1 MKVKICGLRDN
12 FEEVLALKPDFVG
25 LIFYPKSPRYVGES
39 QNDALKRKLTSTTK
53 KVGVFVNADY
63 ETIVRTAG
71 EYHLDAMQLHGG
83 ESPQLCEMLRRDFVV
98 IKAFSIATA
107 EDLQR
112 VEAYEGVVDYFLFD
126 TKTVGYGGSGK
137 KFDWQILQSAKINT
151 PFLLSGGISL
161 DDVSVIKNLKINN
174 FVGVDL
180 NSKFE
185 TAPALKDI
193 EKLSQFMDILAP
205 RENGL

>member
-25 LIFYPKSPRYVGES
+25 LIFYPKSPRYVGEN
-39 QNDALKRKLTSTTK
+39 QNNALKRKLTSTTK

-63 ETIVRTAG
+63 ETIVRTAD
-71 EYHLDAMQLHGG
+71 EYHLDAVQLHGG

-98 IKAFSIATA
+98 IKAFSISTA

-193 EKLSQFMDILAP
+193 EKLSQFLDILAP

>member
-12 FEEVLALKPDFVG
+12 FEDVLALKPDFVG

-39 QNDALKRKLTSTTK
+39 QSDALKRKLTSTTK

-63 ETIVRTAG
+63 ETIVRTAD
-71 EYHLDAMQLHGG
+71 EYHLDAVQLHGG

-161 DDVSVIKNLKINN
+161 DDVLIIKNLKINN

-193 EKLSQFMDILAP
+193 EKLSQFLDILAP
-205 RENGL
+205 RENVL

>member
-1 MKVKICGLRDN
+1 MKIKICGLRDN
-12 FEEVLALKPDFVG
+12 FEEVLGLKPDFVG
-25 LIFYPKSPRYVGES
+25 LIFYPKSPRYVAES
-39 QNDALKRKLTSTTK
+39 QNETLKRKLTLATK

-63 ETIVRTAG
+63 ETIIRTAG
-71 EYHLDAMQLHGG
+71 EFHLDAVQLHGG
-83 ESPQLCEMLRRDFVV
+83 ESPQLCEMLRQDFVV

-112 VEAYEGVVDYFLFD
+112 VEAYGGVVDYFLFD
-126 TKTVGYGGSGK
+126 TKTAGYGGSGK
-137 KFDWQILQSAKINT
+137 KFDWQILQSARINA

-161 DDVSVIKNLKINN
+161 DDVDTIKTLKIKN

-193 EKLSQFMDILAP
+193 EKLSQFMDAIM
-205 RENGL
+205 

>member
-71 EYHLDAMQLHGG
+71 EYHLDAVQLHGG
-83 ESPQLCEMLRRDFVV
+83 ESPQLCEMLRRDFGV

-112 VEAYEGVVDYFLFD
+112 VEAYEGVVDYFLCD

-161 DDVSVIKNLKINN
+161 DDVSIIKNLKINN

-193 EKLSQFMDILAP
+193 EKLSQFLDILAP

>member
-1 MKVKICGLRDN
+1 MKIKICGLRDN

-25 LIFYPKSPRYVGES
+25 MIFYPKSPRYVGDCQDER
-39 QNDALKRKLTSTTK
+39 LKRRLTDTK

-63 ETIVRTAG
+63 ETIIKAAG
-71 EYHLDAMQLHGG
+71 EYNLDAIQLHGG
-83 ESPQLCEMLRRDFVV
+83 ETPQLCEFLRQDFIV

-107 EDLQR
+107 DDLAKL
-112 VEAYEGVVDYFLFD
+112 EAYEGVVDYFLFD
-126 TKTVGYGGSGK
+126 TKTPGYGGSGQ
-137 KFDWQILQSAKINT
+137 KFDWQILQSAQIKT

-161 DDVSVIKNLKINN
+161 DDIPTIKSLKINN

-185 TAPALKDI
+185 SAPAVKDI
-193 EKLSQFMDILAP
+193 EKLTEFLDKIKL
-205 RENGL
+205 

>member
-1 MKVKICGLRDN
+1 MLVKICGLRDN
-12 FEEVLALKPDFVG
+12 YADVVSLKPDFAG
-25 LIFYPKSPRYVGES
+25 LIFYPKSPRYVPMDAP
-39 QNDALKRKLTSTTK
+39 DALKTPLQATK

-63 ETIVRTAG
+63 ETIIRTAG
-71 EYHLDAMQLHGG
+71 EFHLDAVQLHGG
-83 ESPQLCEMLRRDFVV
+83 ESPQLCEMLRQDFII

-112 VEAYEGVVDYFLFD
+112 VEAYGGVVDYFLFD
-126 TKTVGYGGSGK
+126 TKTAGYGGSGK
-137 KFDWQILQSAKINT
+137 KFDWQILQSARINA

-161 DDVSVIKNLKINN
+161 DDVDTIKNLKIKN

-185 TAPALKDI
+185 TAPAMKDI
-193 EKLSQFMDILAP
+193 EKLSQFMDAIM
-205 RENGL
+205 

>member
-12 FEEVLALKPDFVG
+12 FEEVLELKPDFVG

-63 ETIVRTAG
+63 ETIVRTAD
-71 EYHLDAMQLHGG
+71 EYHLDAVQLHGG

-161 DDVSVIKNLKINN
+161 DDVSIIKNLKINN

-205 RENGL
+205 RENVL

>member
-12 FEEVLALKPDFVG
+12 FEEVLELKPDFVG

-63 ETIVRTAG
+63 ETIVRTAD
-71 EYHLDAMQLHGG
+71 EYHLDAVQLHGG

-161 DDVSVIKNLKINN
+161 DDVSIIKNLKINN

-193 EKLSQFMDILAP
+193 EKLSKFMDYLAP
-205 RENGL
+205 RDNGL